1 MKTAV
6 GGITYKLSH
15 FLRETTNA
23 YKKAFFY
30 HHTCLRATMPPTEK
44 GANMTQ
50 YEKIL
55 QYINDF
61 GSISPMEAFSDLG
74 ITKLAT
80 RISEMRKDG
89 IEFEQVWEC
98 SKNRYG
104 DDVRYMRYSRS
115 KS

>member
-1 MKTAV
+1 MKATV
-6 GGITYKLSH
+6 GGVTYKLSH
-15 FLRETTNA
+15 FEKQQTHTIRHSFTTTRA
-23 YKKAFFY
+23 YVQRCHLQRK
-30 HHTCLRATMPPTEK
+30 EQ
-44 GANMTQ
+44 NMNQ
-50 YEKIL
+50 YQKIL

-89 IEFEQVWEC
+89 IEFDQVWEC

>member
-1 MKTAV
+1 M
-6 GGITYKLSH
+6 
-15 FLRETTNA
+15 N
-23 YKKAFFY
+23 
-30 HHTCLRATMPPTEK
+30 
-44 GANMTQ
+44 Q

-80 RISEMRKDG
+80 RISEMRRDG
-89 IEFEQVWEC
+89 IEFNQRMET

-104 DDVRYMRYSRS
+104 EKVNYMRYWKGDKDDYR
-115 KS
+115 KNRKKK